1 VEAVAE
7 AVVEPVAVSN
17 FTPATIVGRDRYAK
31 VVEVSKRI
39 RWDIERDVIRG
50 RDFDFGK
57 KFLPDGLSLV
67 NEIAFV
73 TPAERRFLSQIQ
85 GRTYANVFGL
95 VERFIGAKVLEIS
108 KEHWLGDQIALEAL
122 VRFTD
127 EELKHQEM
135 FRRLER
141 MAAEGMPAGYEFKP
155 QPNDVA
161 NAVLSKSTWAVL
173 GLTLDIEL
181 FTQAHY
187 RASIEPDAELSALWK
202 DVFLFHWK
210 EETQHAILDE
220 LEWKREDARLTAAQR
235 DQAVTDLI
243 ELVAAVDGIVQ
254 AQATADADYFLL
266 QAGRTFS
273 TAEQQALRA
282 TVLKAYR
289 WQFIFSGVQDQR
301 FLEVLGSM
309 ITAEQGARIHAALAS
324 IQAHATN
331 TTADMSA

>member
-1 VEAVAE
+1 MEAVAE
-7 AVVEPVAVSN
+7 TAVESTSARAG
-17 FTPATIVGRDRYAK
+17 TATVQNRYAK

-67 NEIAFV
+67 NELNSM

-95 VERFIGAKVLEIS
+95 VERFIGAKVLEVS
-108 KEHWLGDQIALEAL
+108 KEHWLGDQVALEAL

-141 MAAEGMPAGYEFKP
+141 MAAEGMPAGYDFKP

-161 NAVLSKSTWAVL
+161 GAVLSKSTWAVL

-187 RASIEPDAELSALWK
+187 RASIEPDDELSALWK

-210 EETQHAILDE
+210 EESQHAILDE
-220 LEWKREDARLTAAQR
+220 LEWKRENARITPEQR

-254 AQATADADYFLL
+254 AQAAADADYFVL

-273 TAEQQALRA
+273 KSEQQAIRA
-282 TVLKAYR
+282 GVLKAYR
-289 WQFIFSGVQDQR
+289 WQFIFSGVQDER
-301 FLEVLGSM
+301 FLAVLGSM
-309 ITAEQGARIHAALAS
+309 ITADQGARINAALAS
-324 IQAHATN
+324 IVPAITH
-331 TTADMSA
+331 